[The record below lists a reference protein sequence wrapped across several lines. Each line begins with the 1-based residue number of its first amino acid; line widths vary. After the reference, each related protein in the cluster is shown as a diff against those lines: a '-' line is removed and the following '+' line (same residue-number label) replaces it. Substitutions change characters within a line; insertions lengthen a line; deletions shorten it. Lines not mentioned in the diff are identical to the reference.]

1 MAALQLSLRC
11 GQALNG
17 GRAAQSVL
25 FPIPKMAAYSYD
37 CGAANRH
44 NEETTIMFVDIEA
57 ENSALPKSSDLLV
70 GQALSREEFYEGRHD
85 GDSESDSSAT
95 TSNAQPYNLSD
106 VIALITGVIAP
117 SVLLL
122 SSALACS
129 ERVTMLILKHP
140 VESLIE
146 IALVMLVPIAN
157 YKVLTAVAKKELRYP
172 IRNGLMI
179 GMAMGVS
186 MLAVI
191 VCLVANGLVYPT
203 ADKAGNSFSF
213 LITAIAIISLTSC
226 ATSAYLALRMRALR
240 EFSSAKLRAGIYCVS
255 GILMALLLVAGA
267 EAKSVC
273 IRVSE
278 YMATSENKD
287 ERERALQFLRVL
299 KPELELRMECSDERA
314 GGLPGMF
321 IQLDPIA
328 QRQVYFAVTG
338 QPFRDSK
345 AANYAA
351 MSDDYLHRHVVGVAI
366 PGLSLLR
373 SAITGA
379 INADSLAATVNWTY
393 VLKNRTYYDQ
403 EARAQFSL
411 PPGAVINGV
420 TLWVNGEP
428 RRAQTVPNA
437 DVVNGAIANTTV
449 ASTAQGVTLGHDV
462 NTLVSDLGRGRY
474 LVHCF
479 PVPAQ
484 GELKVSMTIVSP
496 VQPTS
501 LTDAS
506 VTLPRFIDTNFS
518 LSGEHN
524 LRLRSKQKMAVRLS
538 GVKQGSL
545 PTGEHLLTC
554 NLKEDDLT
562 GPGITICLD
571 SMPKYEGVSAF
582 DPMTSSYVSESLNK
596 VSASIPKNLIVVLDG
611 TESMRGKLKEIKK
624 GLGKLPKSI
633 SASFLLANEDNSL
646 EPQPLN
652 QALSQLSDASFVGGQ
667 NNLSAV
673 VKAAELAGETEGG
686 AVLWIHGAQPS
697 LNQELYIT
705 SPYTVAPA
713 FYELPADNGITDAN
727 EFFKN
732 HKEIGVFKVIGRS
745 GTIDED
751 LNRFLSKWQ
760 PGGSEFVL
768 GFKATNTK
776 PEGKLVVGEQARE
789 ITSSYFDQQCRNL
802 IAGGQLHAAA
812 VLGSK
817 HGLVTPA
824 STSLVW
830 LARNNQQNTSPMRDR
845 QLASNRPDQYTAR
858 SNEASGSAVYV
869 QTADQFTSTN
879 QPQLQGVSNGTI
891 GPQGAEA
898 TYVTGVNTAGTV
910 RVNNLA
916 NLEAMLNILA
926 NCGELAG
933 ILVGGWLIGCTFI
946 KQVTWFNVKISRTR
960 AIVYGVIFVVT
971 GLAFPGIINWF
982 VASSRDANLF
992 S

>member
-1 MAALQLSLRC
+1 
-11 GQALNG
+11 
-17 GRAAQSVL
+17 
-25 FPIPKMAAYSYD
+25 
-37 CGAANRH
+37 
-44 NEETTIMFVDIEA
+44 MFVDIEA

-70 GQALSREEFYEGRHD
+70 AEALSREEFCGGEQY
-85 GDSESDSSAT
+85 GDSESETKT
-95 TSNAQPYNLSD
+95 TTGDAQHYNLPD
-106 VIALITGVIAP
+106 IIALITGVIAP
-117 SVLLL
+117 SALLL

-140 VESLIE
+140 IESLIE
-146 IALVMLVPIAN
+146 IALVLLVPIAN
-157 YKVLTAVAKKELRYP
+157 YKVLTAVAKKELRSP

-186 MLAVI
+186 VLAGV

-213 LITAIAIISLTSC
+213 LITAIAIISLASS
-226 ATSAYLALRMRALR
+226 ATSACLALRLRGLR

-255 GILMALLLVAGA
+255 GILLALLLVAGS

-287 ERERALQFLRVL
+287 EREKALQFLRVL

-351 MSDDYLHRHVVGVAI
+351 MSDDYLHRHVVGASI

-373 SAITGA
+373 SAITGS
-379 INADSLAATVNWTY
+379 ISADSLAATVNWTY

-428 RRAQTVPNA
+428 RHAQTVPNA
-437 DVVNGAIANTTV
+437 DVANAAV
-449 ASTAQGVTLGHDV
+449 ANPVLANTAQGITLGHDV

-479 PVPAQ
+479 PVPSQ

-518 LSGEHN
+518 LAGEHS
-524 LRLRSKQKMAVRLS
+524 LRLRSKQTMALS
-538 GVKQGSL
+538 LPGVKQGSL

-554 NLKEDDLT
+554 NLREDDLT
-562 GPGITICLD
+562 GPGITICLNG
-571 SMPKYEGVSAF
+571 MPKYESVSAF
-582 DPMTSSYVSESLNK
+582 DPITSTYVSQSLNH
-596 VSASIPKNLIVVLDG
+596 VPASIPKNLIVVLDG
-611 TESMRGKLKEIKK
+611 TESMRGKLDEIKK

-633 SASFLLANEDNSL
+633 SASLLLANEDKSL
-646 EPQPLN
+646 EPQPLK
-652 QALSQLSDASFVGGQ
+652 QALSGLSAASFVGGQ

-713 FYELPADNGITDAN
+713 FYELPADNGVTDAN

-732 HKEIGVFKVIGRS
+732 HKEIGAFKVIGRS

-768 GFKATNTK
+768 GFKASNTK
-776 PEGKLVVGEQARE
+776 PEGKILAGEQARE
-789 ITSSYFDQQCRNL
+789 ITSSYFDRQCQNL
-802 IAGGQLHAAA
+802 IAGAQLHAAA
-812 VLGSK
+812 NLGSR

-830 LARNNQQNTSPMRDR
+830 LARNGQRSTIASSMTSQVVSD
-845 QLASNRPDQYTAR
+845 RPDQYALR
-858 SNEASGSAVYV
+858 SNEMSGNSIFV
-869 QTADQFTSTN
+869 QSADQFVATN

-891 GPQGAEA
+891 GPQGSDV

-926 NCGELAG
+926 NLGEVAG

-946 KQVTWFNVKISRTR
+946 TQVSWFNVKITRTR
-960 AIVYGVIFVVT
+960 AIVYGVIFVVA